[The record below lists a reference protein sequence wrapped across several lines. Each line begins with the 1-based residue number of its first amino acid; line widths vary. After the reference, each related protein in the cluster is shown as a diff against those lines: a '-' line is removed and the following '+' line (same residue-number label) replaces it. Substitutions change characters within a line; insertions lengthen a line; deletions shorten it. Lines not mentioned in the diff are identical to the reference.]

1 MIGCAPNAEMN
12 VSTLRRFLP
21 VAILLLGL
29 VCFLLSGV
37 QRHIS
42 FETISRNH
50 AELTTWV
57 AANRAPAAILF
68 VIGYAVAV
76 SFSLP
81 AGALLTALS
90 GFLFGVWLGPVLSIT
105 AGTIGAVTVF
115 LAARSAFYDLFHA
128 RAGPALSRLEEG
140 FRRDSFSY
148 LVFLRLVPI
157 FPFWLVNIVS
167 ALLGMRLDR
176 FVLGTIIGAIPGA
189 AIFASLGASFGML
202 IDRGEV
208 PDLGVI
214 FQPRILLPL
223 LGLAVLALVPVIY
236 ARFRSRKAR

>member
-1 MIGCAPNAEMN
+1 MN
-12 VSTLRRFLP
+12 DSTLRRFLP

-29 VCFLLSGV
+29 VCFLLSGL
-37 QRHIS
+37 QRHFS
-42 FETISRNH
+42 FETISRHH
-50 AELTTWV
+50 AELTAWV
-57 AANRAPAAILF
+57 AANRAPAAIIF

-81 AGALLTALS
+81 AGALLTALG
-90 GFLFGVWLGPVLSIT
+90 GFLFGVWLGPVLSVI
-105 AGTIGAVTVF
+105 AGTIGAAIVF

-128 RAGPALSRLEEG
+128 RAGPALHRLEEG
-140 FRRDSFSY
+140 FRHDSFAY

-157 FPFWLVNIVS
+157 FPFWLVNIVP

-176 FVLGTIIGAIPGA
+176 FVLATTLGVIPGTV
-189 AIFASLGASFGML
+189 IFASLGASFGML

-208 PDLGVI
+208 PDLGVV

-223 LGLAVLALVPVIY
+223 LGLAVLSLVPVVY
-236 ARFRSRKAR
+236 TRLKDRKAR

>member
-1 MIGCAPNAEMN
+1 MRGWPHGGSVFANERASRPPIPACHDRVSVETQMN

-21 VAILLLGL
+21 IAILLLGL

-50 AELTTWV
+50 AELTAWV
-57 AANRAPAAILF
+57 AANRTPAAIIF

-90 GFLFGVWLGPVLSIT
+90 GFLFGVWLGSTLSVI
-105 AGTIGAVTVF
+105 AGTIGATIVF

-128 RAGPALSRLEEG
+128 RAGAALNRLEEG
-140 FRRDSFSY
+140 FRRDSFAY
-148 LVFLRLVPI
+148 LIFLRLVPI
-157 FPFWLVNIVS
+157 FPFWLVNIVP

-176 FVLGTIIGAIPGA
+176 FALGTMLGITPGAI
-189 AIFASLGASFGML
+189 IFASLGASFGML
-202 IDRGEV
+202 I
-208 PDLGVI
+208 
-214 FQPRILLPL
+214 
-223 LGLAVLALVPVIY
+223 
-236 ARFRSRKAR
+236 

>member
-1 MIGCAPNAEMN
+1 MSADTQMN

-29 VCFLLSGV
+29 VCFLLSGL

-42 FETISRNH
+42 FETISRHH
-50 AELTTWV
+50 AELTAWV

-90 GFLFGVWLGPVLSIT
+90 GFLFGVWLGPLLSVT
-105 AGTIGAVTVF
+105 AGTIGAATVF

-148 LVFLRLVPI
+148 LIFLRLVPI
-157 FPFWLVNIVS
+157 LPFWLVNIVP

-176 FVLGTIIGAIPGA
+176 FVLGTMIGITPGA
-189 AIFASLGASFGML
+189 AIFASLGASFGMV
-202 IDRGEV
+202 IDRGEI

-223 LGLAVLALVPVIY
+223 LGLAVLSLVPVIY
-236 ARFRSRKAR
+236 TRLKGRKAR